1 MIEVTHHAAM
11 RFTELVDP
19 SLTIDQ
25 ARRAIMTHEPAIR
38 CAAENGCHC
47 VRIGCGAKLIIEN
60 WRVVTVCTRKWTLPP
75 LIARDA
81 GVAA

>member
-1 MIEVTHHAAM
+1 MVAPRAAPA
-11 RFTELVDP
+11 RRHRNSKDE
-19 SLTIDQ
+19 SHEIDQ

-75 LIARDA
+75 LTDCLNRH
-81 GVAA
+81 